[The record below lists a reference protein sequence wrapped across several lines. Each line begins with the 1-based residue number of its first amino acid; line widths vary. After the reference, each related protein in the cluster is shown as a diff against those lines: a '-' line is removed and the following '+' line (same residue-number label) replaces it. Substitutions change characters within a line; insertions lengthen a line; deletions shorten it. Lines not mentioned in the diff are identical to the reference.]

1 MEEKTVIFTF
11 AKQTPFYYKY
21 VLQDKEVLGNIY
33 IAKTIIET
41 APEKIQIVIR
51 ENRE

>member
-1 MEEKTVIFTF
+1 MDEKAVVFTF

-33 IAKTIIET
+33 IAKDIIET

-51 ENRE
+51 ENKE